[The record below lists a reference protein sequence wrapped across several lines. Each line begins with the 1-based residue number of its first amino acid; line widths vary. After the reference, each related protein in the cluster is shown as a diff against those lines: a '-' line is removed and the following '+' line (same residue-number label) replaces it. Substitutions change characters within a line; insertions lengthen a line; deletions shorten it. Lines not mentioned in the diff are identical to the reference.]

1 MSDTE
6 VDDMTAAEKAVI
18 DAETNRVAAEA
29 AAEAA
34 KTAEATAAAEQA
46 AKDAADAAAA
56 EQAKQLAA
64 AAAAAPV
71 PQPAPAPVFPTL
83 TVDQALAA
91 RNFATEQ
98 AELNRAW
105 DEGDLTQAEWATKF
119 AEIATAQ
126 ATLAAQQAM
135 AKMSA
140 EAARAAAEQTFEQA
154 STAFLAR
161 PENLDIATDRTRF
174 AMFQAV
180 VHAIDAATGS
190 ALPAN
195 ELLAKANSEFR
206 KTVAAPSAPAPA
218 DAPVRKPDLAALPP
232 RLTDIPQ
239 AGAHSDGEGAEVG
252 QLAAL
257 GIEDLEARFA
267 GMSDA
272 QIERILAS
280 TPGAGAEIKPA
291 G

>member
-18 DAETNRVAAEA
+18 DAETNRVSAEA
-29 AAEAA
+29 AAAEEA

-46 AKDAADAAAA
+46 AKAAADAAAA
-56 EQAKQLAA
+56 EQA
-64 AAAAAPV
+64 AAAPV
-71 PQPAPAPVFPTL
+71 PQPAPAPAPVFPTL